1 MNIQEAMIENYK
13 KITAN
18 DELIISTLK
27 DIIAKQEKLIELQ
40 KEMLNRHD
48 EVKWLFTR
56 KEQTNE

>member
-1 MNIQEAMIENYK
+1 MIDNFKE
-13 KITAN
+13 ITTN

-40 KEMLNRHD
+40 KEMLNKHD

-56 KEQTNE
+56 KEKTNDT